1 MTSNFKR
8 TDRIAEMLQ
17 RKLSVLIKEEIKDPR
32 MPSFVTISGVEVT
45 KDLAY
50 AKVYFTVFNHDV
62 EETAE
67 ILNDSAG
74 FLRASLARS
83 VTLRTVPQLT
93 FIYDASLVY
102 GQNLSNLIDEAN
114 KPPSEEKEN

>member
-1 MTSNFKR
+1 MTAHFKR

-17 RKLSVLIKEEIKDPR
+17 RKLSILIKDEIKDPR
-32 MPSFVTISGVEVT
+32 MPAFVTISSVEVT

-62 EETAE
+62 AETAE
-67 ILNDSAG
+67 ILNASAG
-74 FLRASLARS
+74 FLRAALARS

-93 FIYDASLVY
+93 FIYDESLVY
-102 GQNLSNLIDEAN
+102 GQTLSDLIDKVN
-114 KPPSEEKEN
+114 KPDE